1 MREIGFRAGRAT
13 DAAWHWTSAGK
24 WGRLRVS
31 EAEGAGEAEHPMATI
46 VRLSEIRRKA
56 KPTFFSRGEL
66 NQLLSLYSR
75 QVMRGQWRDYAIG
88 LQDGK
93 ALFAVFRNS
102 DETALYTIVKSSA
115 QGSGKTEFTLLAGR
129 LPLTRAV
136 SLGDVIANL
145 TQRLRGHA
153 MLV

>member
-1 MREIGFRAGRAT
+1 
-13 DAAWHWTSAGK
+13 
-24 WGRLRVS
+24 
-31 EAEGAGEAEHPMATI
+31 MATI
-46 VRLSEIRRKA
+46 VRLSDIRRKA

-102 DETALYTIVKSSA
+102 SEAALYTIVKSA
-115 QGSGKTEFTLLAGR
+115 PQGDRKSEFTLLAGR
-129 LPLTRAV
+129 LPLARGAMLSDIV
-136 SLGDVIANL
+136 ASLNG
-145 TQRLRGHA
+145 RLRSHA
-153 MLV
+153 MLLDGEGGR